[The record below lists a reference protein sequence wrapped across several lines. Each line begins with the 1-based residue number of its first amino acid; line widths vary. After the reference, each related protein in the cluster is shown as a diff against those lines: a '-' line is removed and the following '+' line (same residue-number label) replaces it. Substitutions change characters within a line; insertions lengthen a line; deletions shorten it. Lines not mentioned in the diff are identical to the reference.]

1 MTSHKNFMIAAAAV
15 ALLTAPALADPQPAA
30 APKAAASPAAAPAT
44 PTAEPAAA
52 PATRAAPAAT
62 PHSGNDIVDVV
73 KADRQFSTF
82 AKIVEAA
89 GLTAELEGAEPMTVF
104 APTDAAFQAL
114 PAGTLDTLLKPENR
128 AQLVAFVNYHVVPAA
143 ATSQQLNGRTVRA
156 TAVNGQQLTIDA
168 RSGVKV
174 NDATVVRADL
184 KASNGVVHGVDKVLT
199 PPA

>member
-1 MTSHKNFMIAAAAV
+1 MISDRKFMFAAAIAA
-15 ALLTAPALADPQPAA
+15 LLASPALADPQPAP
-30 APKAAASPAAAPAT
+30 APKAAAPAV
-44 PTAEPAAA
+44 EPAARPA
-52 PATRAAPAAT
+52 PQ
-62 PHSGNDIVDVV
+62 SGNDIVDVV

-82 AKIVEAA
+82 AKVVEAA

-114 PAGTLDTLLKPENR
+114 PPGALDTLLKPENR
-128 AQLVAFVNYHVVPAA
+128 AQLVALVNYHVVPAA

-156 TAVNGQQLTIDA
+156 TSVSGQQLTIDA

-184 KASNGVVHGVDKVLT
+184 KASNGVVHGVDKVLM

>member
-1 MTSHKNFMIAAAAV
+1 MTSQKNFMIAAAAV
-15 ALLTAPALADPQPAA
+15 ALLAGPALADPQPAA
-30 APKAAASPAAAPAT
+30 APKAAVSPAAASTT
-44 PTAEPAAA
+44 PQ
-52 PATRAAPAAT
+52 
-62 PHSGNDIVDVV
+62 SGADIVDVV
-73 KADRQFSTF
+73 KADRQFTTF
-82 AKIVEAA
+82 AKVVEAA

-128 AQLVAFVNYHVVPAA
+128 AQLVALVNYHVVPAA

-156 TAVNGQQLTIDA
+156 TSVSGQPLTIDA

-184 KASNGVVHGVDKVLT
+184 KASNGVIHGVDKVLT